1 MNRPKPRAT
10 TALLQRRSRD
20 LKRHLPAAISGNG
33 DGVHRARVA
42 SRRLRET
49 VPVLVKGV
57 KGSKAGKARR
67 KIRRLTRAL
76 GTVRELDVT
85 VTILDELARREHLPR
100 TALEEVRAHVL
111 TERDRRRALMLERL
125 ETVNMEN
132 QGRRLAGVAAA
143 LQQSTSQEW
152 RAILAS
158 RLMSRSRK
166 LAAVVGEAGQIY
178 EPERLHQV
186 RIAAKKLRYA
196 LEIAADSRSAAA
208 APQVRLLKRIQDTLG
223 RLHDLQVLQ
232 AHVTAVQVDP
242 PADRRVSAAGL
253 DAVARTIEEEC
264 RHLHGRY
271 LAVAPAL
278 LEVCETTRRTIA
290 PHLAARA
297 QRSRSRS
304 LKMAMD
310 TTVRRRTAARRA

>member
-1 MNRPKPRAT
+1 MNRPKPRPT
-10 TALLQRRSRD
+10 TALLQRRARD

-33 DGVHRARVA
+33 HGVHQARVA

-49 VPVLVKGV
+49 VPVLATGLKGA
-57 KGSKAGKARR
+57 KAGKAGR

-111 TERDRRRALMLERL
+111 AERDRRREVMLERL
-125 ETVNMEN
+125 KTVNMN
-132 QGRRLAGVAAA
+132 KLDRRLASVADA

-152 RAILAS
+152 RVTLSA
-158 RLMSRSRK
+158 RLVTRARK
-166 LAAVVGEAGQIY
+166 LAAAIEHAGQIY
-178 EPERLHQV
+178 HPESLHQV

-196 LEIAADSRSAAA
+196 LEIASDSHAAAA
-208 APQVRLLKRIQDTLG
+208 APLVNLLKRAQDNLG

-232 AHVTAVQVDP
+232 THVAAVQAHP
-242 PADRRVSAAGL
+242 AAGHHVPAGGL
-253 DAVARTIEEEC
+253 DVIAQTIEAEC

-271 LAVAPAL
+271 VSVAPSM
-278 LEVCETTRRTIA
+278 LELCQATRHQIA
-290 PHLAARA
+290 PQLAAHARGRRA
-297 QRSRSRS
+297 
-304 LKMAMD
+304 LKMALPRA
-310 TTVRRRTAARRA
+310 RRRAVARRA